1 LCPGQVAMAD
11 RREEARKACQA
22 GGREEERGRQ
32 QVKGSRY
39 RSRSQFS
46 PPSEQGNF
54 SRCCIA
60 SSCASTQNGPNAELA
75 FHFILGTSPP
85 ESFLYPFLLF
95 KHYNHSK
102 VRCRPLGFLGM
113 RFVESREQGPCAT
126 KN

>member
-1 LCPGQVAMAD
+1 MAD
-11 RREEARKACQA
+11 RREDGRQACQV
-22 GGREEERGRQ
+22 GGRQEERGRQ

-95 KHYNHSK
+95 KHYEKDLSE
-102 VRCRPLGFLGM
+102 VREASSVLHPQYPLSVYLSCR
-113 RFVESREQGPCAT
+113 
-126 KN
+126 K